1 MLKLPKAVGVLG
13 AALLLAG
20 CAAAPPTA
28 EPFISPLP
36 VLRTETQAPG
46 PFESPFKSPIEPT
59 VATAATTARASDRAG
74 ATLSGALMNQMP
86 GAPIPGTT
94 FYLTAAK
101 PAAETQGEFVLMLTG
116 PDVAAGD
123 VVGQTDAAGTFMLED
138 VPPGDYYLV
147 VWAPYNWI
155 PVPLTASD
163 ERPRVFTVAAGETLD
178 LGQLE
183 LTWP

>member
-1 MLKLPKAVGVLG
+1 VLESPIATPEAARPLTGSATLTGVL
-13 AALLLAG
+13 
-20 CAAAPPTA
+20 
-28 EPFISPLP
+28 
-36 VLRTETQAPG
+36 V
-46 PFESPFKSPIEPT
+46 
-59 VATAATTARASDRAG
+59 
-74 ATLSGALMNQMP
+74 NQLG
-86 GAPIPGTT
+86 GAPIPGTI
-94 FYLTAAK
+94 FYLMPAK
-101 PAAETQGEFVLMLTG
+101 PAEETQSEFVLMLTG

-163 ERPRVFTVAAGETLD
+163 ERPRVFTVAAGETVD